1 MKVKALTLDDNM
13 VLHSAKTMRDV
24 FTAKVR
30 PLGSSANGGR
40 HVDGGGGERPGGSGD
55 SSKETR
61 GDSRRHD
68 DDRNE
73 MRL

>member
-40 HVDGGGGERPGGSGD
+40 HVDGGGGERPGGNGD